1 MVNSFK
7 TMKGLIIAYYV
18 LNILASIFAIIMP
31 FLSFYTSFLI
41 TLLDNDVCDIC
52 PVQDEGS
59 IIASGRTRVGL
70 VFILFV
76 NFIVKLPLAIIAS
89 IKAKTI
95 LNNMNPP
102 SNHDIEMNDIANVD
116 ESELTTNKSE

>member
-31 FLSFYTSFLI
+31 FLSIYTAYLI
-41 TLLDNDVCDIC
+41 VILDTS

-59 IIASGRTRVGL
+59 KITSGITLVSL
-70 VFILFV
+70 VFILLV
-76 NFIVKLPLAIIAS
+76 NILVKLPLAIIAS

-116 ESELTTNKSE
+116 ETELTTNKSE